1 MNQYKEILNKETT
14 LDPQD
19 WSEMRTLA
27 HTMVD
32 DMMNYL
38 ETVAER
44 PSWIPMPQSA
54 KDAIRQPL
62 PETAMPLDEV
72 YNSFKTNI
80 LPYTKGNIHPR
91 FTAWVQ
97 GTGTPLAMMADM
109 LASGMNP
116 NTTIGEHAAMYVDK
130 QVIDWCK
137 ELLHFPSDAT
147 GMLVSGGSIANI
159 TGIIVARN
167 AYSNIRATG
176 LQGQTRKMVMYCS
189 SETHSCVMK
198 AAEVTG
204 IGSDNVRKVTI
215 DADFRMQIA
224 NLEELIAKDKA
235 DGHLPFCIVGNAGT
249 VNTGAIDPMKEI
261 LAICKRENIWFH
273 IDGAFGALA
282 KLAPEYHEALQALEE
297 ADSVAFDLH
306 KWMYMPYEVGCVLF
320 KNPTL
325 HRAAFGGQPSYL
337 LSHERGIAAGPD
349 PLTNYGMELSRG
361 FKALKVYLSLQHHG
375 AQAFRNLIRQNI
387 AQSFYLGKLITQQ
400 PDLELVTPVSMNVV
414 CFRYAPKDVLET
426 ALNDLNKEILME
438 LHERGLH
445 VPSSTILHEKY
456 VIRCANVNHR
466 LRKTDYDSLVED
478 VLRIGKECLLLKKS

>member
-19 WSEMRTLA
+19 WSEMRALA

-44 PSWIPMPQSA
+44 PSWVAMPQSA
-54 KDAIRQPL
+54 KDAIHQPL
-62 PETAMPLDEV
+62 PETAMSLDEV
-72 YNSFKTNI
+72 YNGFKTNI

-137 ELLHFPSDAT
+137 ELMNFPSDAT

-167 AYSNIRATG
+167 SYGNIREAG
-176 LQGQTRKMVMYCS
+176 VQAQAKKMVMYCS

-204 IGSDNVRKVTI
+204 IGSDNVRKVKV
-215 DADFRMQIA
+215 DADFRMQISH
-224 NLEELIAKDKA
+224 LEALIAKDKA
-235 DGHLPFCIVGNAGT
+235 DGYLPFCIVGNAGT
-249 VNTGAIDPMKEI
+249 VNTGAIDPMNA
-261 LAICKRENIWFH
+261 LLTICKREKIWFH

-282 KLAPEYHEALQALEE
+282 KLTPEYQEALKALEE
-297 ADSVAFDLH
+297 ADSIAFDLH

-375 AQAFRNLIRQNI
+375 AQAFRDLIRQNI
-387 AQSFYLGKLITQQ
+387 AQSFYLGDLITQQ
-400 PDLELVTPVSMNVV
+400 SDLELVTPVSMNVV
-414 CFRYAPKDVLET
+414 CFRYTPKNISET

-445 VPSSTILHEKY
+445 VPSSTILYGKY

-466 LRKTDYDSLVED
+466 LRKTDYAALVQD
-478 VLRIGKECLLLKKS
+478 VLLIGEELKKNFF

>member
-1 MNQYKEILNKETT
+1 MQDYKKILENETT

-19 WSEMRTLA
+19 WSEMRQLA
-27 HTMVD
+27 HNMVD

-38 ETVAER
+38 ETVGER
-44 PSWIPMPQSA
+44 AAWQPMPQTA
-54 KDAIRQPL
+54 KDAIHQPL
-62 PETAMPLDEV
+62 PEQPDTLDNI
-72 YNSFKTNI
+72 YNGFKTNI

-116 NTTIGEHAAMYVDK
+116 NTTIGEHSAMYVDK

-137 ELLHFPSDAT
+137 SLMGFPADAS

-167 AYSNIRATG
+167 SYGNIREAG
-176 LQGQTRKMVMYCS
+176 VQGQAKKMIMYCS

-204 IGSDNVRKVTI
+204 IGSDNVRKVNI
-215 DADFRMQIA
+215 DAHFRMQIA
-224 NLEELIAKDKA
+224 HLEELIAKDKA
-235 DGHLPFCIVGNAGT
+235 EGNLPFCIVANAGT
-249 VNTGAIDPMKEI
+249 VNTGAIDPMNEI

-282 KLAPEYHEALQALEE
+282 KLAPEYHDTLKALEE

-375 AQAFRNLIRQNI
+375 AQAFRDLIRQNI
-387 AQSFYLGKLITQQ
+387 AQSFYLGDLISQQ
-400 PDLELVTPVSMNVV
+400 PDLELVAPVSMNVV
-414 CFRYAPKDVLET
+414 CFRYAPKGIAET
-426 ALNDLNKEILME
+426 ALNDLNKNILME

-445 VPSSTILHEKY
+445 VPSSTILHGKY

-466 LRKTDYDSLVED
+466 LRKTDYDALVED
-478 VLRIGKECLLLKKS
+478 VLRIGRELE

>member
-1 MNQYKEILNKETT
+1 MQDYKKILENETT

-19 WSEMRTLA
+19 WSEMRQLA
-27 HTMVD
+27 HNMVD

-38 ETVAER
+38 ETVGER
-44 PSWIPMPQSA
+44 AAWQPMPQTA
-54 KDAIRQPL
+54 KDAIHQPL
-62 PETAMPLDEV
+62 PEQPDTLDNI
-72 YNSFKTNI
+72 YNGFKTNI

-116 NTTIGEHAAMYVDK
+116 NTTIGEHSAMYVDK

-137 ELLHFPSDAT
+137 SLMGFPADAS

-167 AYSNIRATG
+167 SYGNIREAG
-176 LQGQTRKMVMYCS
+176 VQGQAKKMIMYCS

-204 IGSDNVRKVTI
+204 IGSDNVRKVNI
-215 DADFRMQIA
+215 DAHFRMQIA
-224 NLEELIAKDKA
+224 HLEELIAKDKA
-235 DGHLPFCIVGNAGT
+235 EGNLPFCIVANAGT
-249 VNTGAIDPMKEI
+249 VNTGAIDPMNEI

-282 KLAPEYHEALQALEE
+282 KLAPEYHDTLKALEE

-375 AQAFRNLIRQNI
+375 AQAFRDLIRQNI
-387 AQSFYLGKLITQQ
+387 AQSFYLGDLISQQ
-400 PDLELVTPVSMNVV
+400 PDLELVAPVSMNVV
-414 CFRYAPKDVLET
+414 CFRYAPKGIAET
-426 ALNDLNKEILME
+426 ALNDLNKIILME

-445 VPSSTILHEKY
+445 VPSSTILHGKY

-466 LRKTDYDSLVED
+466 LRKTDYDALVED
-478 VLRIGKECLLLKKS
+478 VLRIGRELE

>member
-1 MNQYKEILNKETT
+1 MQNYKKILEKEIT

-19 WSEMRTLA
+19 WLQMRAMA

-32 DMMNYL
+32 EMMNYL

-44 PSWIPMPQSA
+44 PSWQPMPQEA
-54 KDAIRQPL
+54 KDAIRKPMPEQP
-62 PETAMPLDEV
+62 MSLDDV
-72 YNSFKTNI
+72 YNDFKTNI
-80 LPYTKGNIHPR
+80 LPYAKGNIHPR

-109 LASGMNP
+109 LASGMNS
-116 NTTIGEHAAMYVDK
+116 NTTIGEHSAMYVDK

-137 ELLHFPSDAT
+137 TLLNFPTEAT

-167 AYSNIRATG
+167 SFGNFRTEGMQSLAK
-176 LQGQTRKMVMYCS
+176 KMIMYCS
-189 SETHSCVMK
+189 TETHACIMK

-204 IGSDNVRKVTI
+204 IGSDNVRKVNVCN
-215 DADFRMQIA
+215 DFRMEIA
-224 NLEELIAKDKA
+224 HLEALIAEDKA
-235 DGHLPFCIVGNAGT
+235 AGHLPFCIVGNAGT
-249 VNTGAIDPMKEI
+249 VNTGAIDPLDDL
-261 LAICKRENIWFH
+261 LAICQREKMWFH

-282 KLAPEYHEALQALEE
+282 KLVPEYQDQLKALEQ

-320 KNPTL
+320 KNSAL

-361 FKALKVYLSLQHHG
+361 FKALKVYFSLQHHG
-375 AQAFRNLIRQNI
+375 AQTFRDLIRQNI
-387 AQSFYLGKLITQQ
+387 AQSFYLGELVLQN
-400 PDLELVTPVSMNVV
+400 PDLELVTPVVSNIV
-414 CFRYAPKDVLET
+414 CFRFVKNS
-426 ALNDLNKEILME
+426 LNNEQLNALNKEILME

-445 VPSSTILHEKY
+445 VPSSTILEGKY

-466 LRKTDYDSLVED
+466 LRKTDYEALVED
-478 VLRIGKECLLLKKS
+478 VVRLGYELS

>member
-1 MNQYKEILNKETT
+1 MEDFNQILEKETT

-19 WSEMRTLA
+19 WSQMRAIA

-44 PSWIPMPQSA
+44 PSWQPMPQSA

-62 PETAMPLDEV
+62 PEQPMELEAV
-72 YNSFKTNI
+72 YNRFKTNI

-137 ELLHFPSDAT
+137 ELLDFPSEAT

-167 AYSNIRATG
+167 SFGNIRAEG
-176 LQGQTRKMVMYCS
+176 LQGMTQKMIMYCS
-189 SETHSCVMK
+189 AETHACIMK

-204 IGSDNVRKVTI
+204 IGGNNVRKINVGS
-215 DADFRMQIA
+215 DFRMQIA
-224 NLEELIAKDKA
+224 HLEALIAEDRA
-235 DGHLPFCIVGNAGT
+235 AGYLPFCIVGNAGT
-249 VNTGAIDPMKEI
+249 VNTGAIDPLDDI
-261 LAICKRENIWFH
+261 LNICQREKIWFH

-282 KLAPEYHEALQALEE
+282 KLTPEYQTQLKALEQ

-320 KNPTL
+320 KNPAL

-375 AQAFRNLIRQNI
+375 AQAFRDLIRQNI
-387 AQSFYLGKLITQQ
+387 AQSFYLGELIVQDA
-400 PDLELVTPVSMNVV
+400 DLELVTPVSCNVV
-414 CFRYAPKDVLET
+414 CFRFIKDGFDNE
-426 ALNDLNKEILME
+426 ALNILNKEILME

-445 VPSSTILHEKY
+445 VPSSTILDGKY

-466 LRKTDYDSLVED
+466 LRKTDYDALVED
-478 VLRIGKECLLLKKS
+478 VVKIGKELSTFS